1 MTKLFNYDPYFDD
14 FDEDKN
20 FMRVLFRPGYSLQA
34 RELTQVQTI
43 LSNQIERFAN
53 HIFKNGSPIVGG
65 KVSLDDRAYYIIVK
79 PQYNGEDVVLES
91 FLDKIIVAYNSNK
104 TSRAKVIAIDNTT
117 TTPILVVKYLS
128 GDFLEEDDEFKVYG
142 QNIFAQVRSENAVG
156 RSYVA
161 SIQEGVYYFKGQF
174 VKVTPQF
181 LVLEIFHRIGLNN
194 PQVNLYPSYKIGI
207 EFEELV
213 IDEIDDVS
221 LLDPAQGSFNYQAP
235 GATRY
240 KVNTLLSKRTLDSA
254 DQSSFFEVIRIV
266 NGVKTKEIDYP
277 IYSEIEKTL
286 ARRTYEESG
295 NYTVDPFVLSLE
307 EDYIDTANNNYVDPD
322 FFTAVLDPGKAYVG
336 GYEFQTIAPTKL
348 GVSRAR
354 LTSNVSDY
362 DLPTNYSSYI
372 VTKNAFG
379 SLSISNFSVLDVHCT
394 DHANVSF
401 ASTTEYNSSK
411 IGSLRANMIKYNT
424 SEESDYGP
432 SHTYTVNVFDVDSNS
447 ITGVVPSSGSNTR
460 YIILP
465 SSFNQ
470 LPENSYKD
478 LYFSITDG
486 AGVFVPPIKIEGSR
500 GDAKSIYLSSALPF
514 TPASNAFSIDS
525 DFKTAESIVQKSG
538 TSKVFASD
546 IDDESKDA
554 NGFAFIKEPN
564 RQNLIFDVPFESIK
578 ANSITNFDFYARKV
592 YSNRI
597 SNAGGVITL
606 TTTGTDT
613 FAFAGT
619 PGVLSDNA
627 ILNNIICFIR
637 YDSSSNGTSGITP
650 NTVLSLANNLFT
662 VTAINDSTLE
672 IELDTAGVRAD
683 FIVTTKVNNAEDGTN
698 GAIRVKQLYPLTDDK
713 QQAVAYTVD
722 PVTGLTLANTGSV
735 TAISGGYVFRDL
747 GVTYFDNETSGDEGT
762 VRKLKTPGVA
772 VSLQVPDV
780 YEIVKI
786 IDSKTTT
793 GNITTSM
800 LTNPAHDITDRYELD
815 NGQRRTHYDHATIK
829 LKRGFSSPTGGSI
842 YVMYKYLRHS
852 NAPSPQN
859 IGLFTVD
866 SYVGTS
872 SNITYDNISRFLDK
886 DGQRLL
892 SGRSSFDFRPTRAIA
907 GNELSGAVCPDPD
920 LTAEISFEHYL
931 SRIDRIIA
939 KPSREIVVV
948 EGQSAVSP
956 LPPPVDIQ
964 DMLLYTLYVPP
975 YTESVKEVRA
985 DFQNNRRFTMR
996 DIGNFEN
1003 RIKGLEYYVALNSLE
1018 KNANDS
1024 KILDSNGLE
1033 RAKYGILVDNF
1044 TTRDVQATY
1053 TDVSFDNRCLIENG
1067 ELKPASLMRTFKLVW
1082 SEDSSTGSYKVLGT
1096 STKKTLVMDYTSS
1109 IFASQPYFTK
1119 SVPVASALF
1128 GNFNGVLRLF
1138 PEYTSDHDISH
1149 TARVVLNSTQ
1159 GLENAFNFINDA
1171 FRFISDQNPTW
1182 VNDADNPFAKTVDE
1196 KWFETVANR
1205 PTNETV
1211 SLGGN
1216 LFGNLQTT
1224 SDSLYIQ
1231 KGAELSQKQISTS
1244 TSEVDLGSYVTDI
1257 AINPYLKPRDIT
1269 FVGSSLRPFTRYY
1282 AFFDGLN
1289 VDKYII
1295 NPTRIKIGYA
1305 TQVFK
1310 PGEIALIANSA
1321 IEINQ
1326 AISYF
1331 SSKTGPYNVVIVTG
1345 AEEVT
1350 TEGTFIKVANET
1362 GLTLSGKYIF
1372 GVDSQVT
1379 TTIDSVSEHKCGVT
1393 RSITSTTI
1401 TLASDAPSTNI
1412 SGQTITLV
1420 RSISSPAGYGKT
1432 YTISNYNTTTKVATL
1447 STTTTPAEIAETNGF
1462 TYSIGSNF
1470 TDSTG
1475 DIGGVFYPPSTTFRS
1490 GERLLRLTESFNNTY
1505 DRDAISFAE
1514 KTFVSSGVNINKTQL
1529 VNTVFN
1535 VDVGVQSIGTATSA
1549 ILLNSNL
1556 NVDSNITST
1565 WRVDPLAQTFFIDEA
1580 AFPNGL
1586 FLESVNLFFSQKD
1599 DVLPVRV
1606 QIRPTVNGIPSTDYW
1621 YPESVVDKKPSEV
1634 VISSTPS
1641 VDIESSKTKFT
1652 FSSPVFLPPGLYALV
1667 VLTDSP
1673 DYIVWTAEKGQ
1684 QTIYNENV
1692 SVNPYIGTLYKSQNA
1707 MEYVPYLNE
1716 DLMFELSRCVFTIG
1730 SANFSLQSE
1739 AQSKTYYIDKF
1750 RILEKSI
1757 RGLSNSPVTINY
1769 SFISKPVGSSKETV
1783 YRSITPFL
1791 TYDLSSDNL
1800 YPVGNKRKE
1809 IQQQGD
1815 FTVNINIS
1823 TTDDTVSPLISL
1835 ESLHF
1840 NAWENF
1846 IDNGE
1851 INDEDFNIIVPGAGY
1866 SNSNTILVSSTTGSG
1881 AIITMKTDGVNGN
1894 VLGVNVQSSG
1904 INYTDDFTISYPD
1917 TSDPSGNVTA
1927 NAVVVLNSE
1936 YDSSGGP
1943 CLARYITKAITLA
1956 DGFDAGDLRI
1966 FLAANKPAGTEV
1978 HVFCKVL
1985 SGSDVTPF
1993 KERPYQKL
2001 ECFNPTVSPSINE
2014 NEFREY
2020 EYRPSL
2026 TQNQLIYTSEDGVTY
2041 DTFKTFSIKI
2051 VMTSEDTCVVPRI
2064 KDLRVIAL
2072 PGD

>member
-34 RELTQVQTI
+34 RELTQLQTV

-53 HIFKNGSPIVGG
+53 HIFKNGSPVVGG
-65 KVSLDDRAYYIIVK
+65 KISLDDRAYYIIVK
-79 PQYNGEDVVLES
+79 PQYNGEDVVLEN
-91 FLDKIIVAYNSNK
+91 FLNKTIVAYNSNK

-117 TTPILVVKYLS
+117 ITPVLVLKYLS

-181 LVLEIFHRIGLNN
+181 LVLELFHRIGLNN
-194 PQVNLYPSYKIGI
+194 TQINISPSYKIGI

-266 NGVKTKEIDYP
+266 NGLKTKEIDYP

-286 ARRTYEESG
+286 ARRTFEESG
-295 NYTVDPFVLSLE
+295 NYTVDPFVLSME
-307 EDYIDTANNNYVDPD
+307 EDYIDTANNNYLDPNY
-322 FFTAVLDPGKAYVG
+322 FTATLDPGKAYVG

-348 GVSRAR
+348 GIARGR

-362 DLPTNYSSYI
+362 DLPTNYSSFI
-372 VTKNAFG
+372 VGKNAFG
-379 SLSISNFSVLDVHCT
+379 SLSISDFPVLDIHCT

-401 ASTTEYNSSK
+401 ASTTEYNSSR
-411 IGSLRANMIKYNT
+411 IGTLRANMIKYNT
-424 SEESDYGP
+424 SDISDYGP
-432 SHTYTVNVFDVDSNS
+432 SHTYMINVFDIDSTS
-447 ITGVVPSSGSNTR
+447 ITGTVPSSGSNTR
-460 YIILP
+460 YVVLP
-465 SSFNQ
+465 SSFKQ
-470 LPENSYKD
+470 LPENSYQD
-478 LYFSITDG
+478 LYFSIKDG
-486 AGVFVPPIKIEGSR
+486 VGVSVPPIRIESSDG
-500 GDAKSIYLSSALPF
+500 ANKAIYLSSALPF
-514 TPASNAFSIDS
+514 IPSSNAFSIDS
-525 DFKTAESIVQKSG
+525 DFKTTESVVQRSG
-538 TSKVFASD
+538 TSKLFAAD
-546 IDDESKDA
+546 IDDESKDT
-554 NGFAFIKEPN
+554 NGFSYIKEPN
-564 RQNLIFDVPFESIK
+564 RQNLIFDVPFEALK
-578 ANSITNFDFYARKV
+578 ANSITNFDFFARKV

-597 SNAGGVITL
+597 SNAGGIITL
-606 TTTGTDT
+606 STTGTDT

-619 PGVLSDNA
+619 PGALSDNT
-627 ILNNIICFIR
+627 ILNNIICFVR
-637 YDSSSNGTSGITP
+637 YDSSSNGTSGISP
-650 NTVLSLANNLFT
+650 NTVLSLANNLFS
-662 VTAINDSTLE
+662 VTALNDSTLE
-672 IELDTAGVRAD
+672 VSLGTAGVRAD
-683 FIVTTKVNNAEDGTN
+683 FVVTTKVNNAEDGTN
-698 GAIRVKQLYPLTDDK
+698 GAIRTKQLYPLTDDK
-713 QQAVAYTVD
+713 HEGIAYTVD
-722 PVTGLTLANTGSV
+722 PVTGLTSGDTGTV
-735 TAISGGYVFRDL
+735 TPISGGYVFPDL
-747 GVTYFDNETSGDEGT
+747 GVTYFDNETSGDAGT
-762 VRKLKTPGVA
+762 VRKLKTPGVS

-793 GNITTSM
+793 GNVTTAM
-800 LTNPAHDITDRYELD
+800 LTDTFYDITDRYELD
-815 NGQRRTHYDHATIK
+815 NGQRRTHYDHASIK

-842 YVMYKYLRHS
+842 YVIYKYLRHS
-852 NAPSPQN
+852 SAPSPQN

-866 SYVGTS
+866 SYGGS

-886 DGQRLL
+886 EGGRLL

-907 GNELSGAVCPDPD
+907 GNSLSGAVCPDPD
-920 LTAEISFEHYL
+920 LTAEVSFQHYL
-931 SRIDRIIA
+931 SRIDRIIV
-939 KPSREIVVV
+939 KPSREMVVL
-948 EGQSAVSP
+948 EGQSAINPS
-956 LPPPVDIQ
+956 PPPVDLQ

-975 YTESVKEVRA
+975 YTESVKEVKA
-985 DFQNNRRFTMR
+985 DFQNNRRFTMK

-1018 KNANDS
+1018 KNANDT
-1024 KILDSNGLE
+1024 KILDNNGLE

-1044 TTRDVQATY
+1044 TTTSVQATY

-1067 ELKPASLMRTFKLVW
+1067 ELKPASLMRTFKLTW
-1082 SEDSSTGSYKVLGT
+1082 SESSSTGSYRVLGT
-1096 STKKTLVMDYTSS
+1096 STKKSLIMDYTST

-1119 SVPVASALF
+1119 SIPIASALF
-1128 GNFNGVLRLF
+1128 GNFNGVLKLF
-1138 PEYTSDHDISH
+1138 PEYTSDVDISH
-1149 TARVVLNSTQ
+1149 TARVVLNSNQ
-1159 GLENAFNFINDA
+1159 GLEDAFNFVNDA

-1182 VNDADNPFAKTVDE
+1182 INDADNPFAKTVDT
-1196 KWFETVANR
+1196 KWFEVVENKA
-1205 PTNETV
+1205 TNETV

-1224 SDSLYIQ
+1224 SDSLYISR
-1231 KGAELSQKQISTS
+1231 GAELSQKQISTS
-1244 TSEVDLGSYVTDI
+1244 SSQVDLGSYVTDL
-1257 AINPYLKPRDIT
+1257 AINPYLKSRDIT
-1269 FVGSSLRPFTRYY
+1269 FVGSSLRPQTRYY
-1282 AFFDGLN
+1282 SFFDGLN
-1289 VDKYII
+1289 IDKYVI
-1295 NPTRIKIGYA
+1295 NPTKVKLDYA
-1305 TQVFK
+1305 SQIFRA
-1310 PGEIALIANSA
+1310 GEIALIANSA
-1321 IEINQ
+1321 VELTQ
-1326 AISYF
+1326 SISYF
-1331 SSKTGPYNVVIVTG
+1331 INKTGNYNVVVVTG
-1345 AEEVT
+1345 AEPTSTDGV
-1350 TEGTFIKVANET
+1350 FIKLSNET
-1362 GLTLSGKYIF
+1362 GLTLSGKYIY
-1372 GVDSQVT
+1372 GIDSQTT
-1379 TTIDSVSEHKCGVT
+1379 TTINSVTEHKSGVT
-1393 RSITSTTI
+1393 RGITSTTI
-1401 TLASDAPSTNI
+1401 TLASDAPSTDI
-1412 SGQTITLV
+1412 SGQTLTLV
-1420 RSISSPAGYGKT
+1420 RSISSPSGYGKT
-1432 YTISNYNTTTKVATL
+1432 YTISSYNTTTKVATITG
-1447 STTTTPAEIAETNGF
+1447 TTTAAEVAETNGF
-1462 TYSIGSNF
+1462 TYSIGANF
-1470 TDSTG
+1470 SDSYG

-1490 GERLLRLTESFNNTY
+1490 GERLFRLTESFNNTY
-1505 DRDAISFAE
+1505 DADAISFAE
-1514 KTFVSSGVNINKTQL
+1514 KTFVSAGATIQKTNL

-1549 ILLNSNL
+1549 ILL
-1556 NVDSNITST
+1556 DSNINKEEKITST
-1565 WRVDPLAQTFFIDEA
+1565 WRIDPLAQTFFIDEQ

-1586 FLESVNLFFSQKD
+1586 FLESVNLFFAQKD
-1599 DVLPVRV
+1599 DILPVRV

-1621 YPESVVDKKPSEV
+1621 YPESVVEKKPVEV
-1634 VISSTPS
+1634 ITSSTPS
-1641 VDIESSKTKFT
+1641 VDVDDSKTTFT
-1652 FSSPVFLPPGLYALV
+1652 FPSPVFLAPGLYALV

-1692 SVNPYIGTLYKSQNA
+1692 SVNPYVGTLYKSQNA

-1716 DLMFELSRCVFTIG
+1716 DLMFELSRCVFTVG

-1739 AQSKTYYIDKF
+1739 VQSKTYYIDKF

-1757 RGLSNSPVTINY
+1757 KGLSNSPVTIEY
-1769 SFISKPVGSSKETV
+1769 SFISKPVGASKETV
-1783 YRSITPFL
+1783 YRNVTPFL
-1791 TYDLSSDNL
+1791 TYDLANDTL
-1800 YPVGNKRKE
+1800 YPVGNRRKE

-1815 FTVNINIS
+1815 FTVNIRIS
-1823 TTDDTVSPLISL
+1823 TNDDTISPLISL

-1851 INDEDFNIIVPGAGY
+1851 INEEDFNIIVPGAGY
-1866 SNSNTILVSSTTGSG
+1866 SNSNNIIITSSTG
-1881 AIITMKTDGVNGN
+1881 AGANVRMKTDGVKGN
-1894 VLGVNVQSSG
+1894 VIGVTVYSSG
-1904 INYTDDFTISYPD
+1904 IGYTDDFTISYAD

-1943 CLARYITKAITLA
+1943 CLARYITKTITLA
-1956 DGFDAGDLRI
+1956 DGFDAGDLRV
-1966 FLAANKPAGTEV
+1966 FLAANKPSGTEV

-1985 SGSDVTPF
+1985 SGSDVTQF
-1993 KERPYQKL
+1993 KDRPYQKL
-2001 ECFNPTVSPSINE
+2001 ECFNPTVSPSINI

-2026 TQNQLIYTSEDGVTY
+2026 TENQLIYTSEDGVTY
-2041 DTFKTFSIKI
+2041 DTFKYFSIKI

-2072 PGD
+2072 PSD